1 MKKFKITMIIEEDFN
16 TAEEMHRNFRAYFDV
31 EDPYVADKFEKK
43 EFVIEKVKEIKEE
56 KWVRLY

>member
-16 TAEEMHRNFRAYFDV
+16 TAEEMHRNFRFYFDV
-31 EDPYVADKFEKK
+31 YDTYVADKFEKK

-56 KWVRLY
+56 RWTKLY